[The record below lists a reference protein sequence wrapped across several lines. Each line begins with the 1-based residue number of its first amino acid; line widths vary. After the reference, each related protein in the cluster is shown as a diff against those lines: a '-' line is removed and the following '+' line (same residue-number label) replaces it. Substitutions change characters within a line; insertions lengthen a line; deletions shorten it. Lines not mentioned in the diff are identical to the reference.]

1 MFNLIPFL
9 MFKFWKSIHK
19 DTIVFFTFKK
29 TLNRKKC
36 CSNIFFKFSKLNK
49 CIMKRKFK
57 QWCTTIPPNSTK
69 RTIASH
75 LKSLNIKKTTTY
87 DVRNPGPGLNRF
99 KNVTE
104 VKPVNGISNLP
115 LLIIGSPPT
124 TIQISTKDKTQHWFA
139 STQNSNN
146 LYFDYW
152 FHLKH

>member
-29 TLNRKKC
+29 TLNWKKC
-36 CSNIFFKFSKLNK
+36 SSNIFFKFSKLYK

-57 QWCTTIPPNSTK
+57 LWCSTIPPNSTK
-69 RTIASH
+69 WTIASH
-75 LKSLNIKKTTTY
+75 LKSLNIKKTMAY
-87 DVRNPGPGLNRF
+87 DVGNPGPGWNRL

-104 VKPVNGISNLP
+104 VKPVNEILTPP

-124 TIQISTKDKTQHWFA
+124 TIQISTKDKTQHQFA

-146 LYFDYW
+146 LYFDCWY
-152 FHLKH
+152 HLKH